1 MICSNTQHGSDATN
15 RQLSISTYLSKKLKD
30 LHIERPLNVIL
41 FYLNINSIRN
51 NFSNL
56 EQVIGDSVAIL
67 TTAEAKI
74 DSTFPAAQ
82 FCLANYHTTYH
93 LDIRDKSGGIL
104 AYIKPN
110 IPTGQLNCGNLCKS
124 IQVVP
129 FEVNLRKEQLLE
141 ITIYQPPSQNSEFFL
156 FPNKIKDH
164 FTKFFD
170 NYIAIG
176 DFNFEPNDTTLK
188 HFLDSNGLYNL
199 LKGQSCFKGKTS
211 LIDLILTNRNFSLN
225 SFMMKAVII

>member
-1 MICSNTQHGSDATN
+1 MLKHAHGSDATN

-176 DFNFEPNDTTLK
+176 DFNFEPNDTTLT
-188 HFLDSNGLYNL
+188 HFLDSDGLYNL